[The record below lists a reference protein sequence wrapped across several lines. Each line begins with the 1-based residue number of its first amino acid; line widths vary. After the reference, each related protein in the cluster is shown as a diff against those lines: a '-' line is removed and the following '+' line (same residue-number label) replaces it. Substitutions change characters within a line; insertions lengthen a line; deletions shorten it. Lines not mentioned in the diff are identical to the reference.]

1 MGNPLHEVQLTM
13 MTSKQRLICALERRQ
28 PDRLPVTTHHLMDSF
43 LRRYLNGASA
53 REFFDRFGLDAIH
66 WVVAHRPDES
76 AGEYYDP
83 LQGPPGFLEARR
95 VSTDHWRVYADT
107 IPGQEWPTNQ
117 FRFVTPKGELSMV
130 LQSNEHTAWVIEHLI
145 KEKRDIDLLAEFMTA
160 PKCDS
165 ETVNREARAFGER
178 GIIRGHVCCF
188 DVFGQPGTWQDAA
201 CLVGIE
207 RLILEAHD
215 DPAWVHQLL
224 QILQHRKL
232 TYARSLRGAA
242 FDLIEFGGGDAS
254 STVISPRLFDE
265 FVAPYDTPIIA
276 ALHEA
281 GQRVVYHTCGGMMPL
296 LERIAAMK
304 PDAMETFTPRGMGGD
319 VDLADAKRRIGDR
332 VCMIG
337 GFDQFHFFT
346 GCAPEE
352 TRAEVRRCFNAA
364 AAGGGFILSP
374 SDHFFE
380 AKLSLL
386 EAFAGEACRCV
397 Y

>member
-1 MGNPLHEVQLTM
+1 M
-13 MTSKQRLICALERRQ
+13 MTSKQRMRCALERRQ

-43 LRRYLNGASA
+43 LRRYFGGASA
-53 REFFDRFGLDAIH
+53 REFFDRFKLDAIH
-66 WVVAHRPDES
+66 WVVAHRPDEA
-76 AGEYYDP
+76 AGEFYDP

-95 VSTDHWRVYADT
+95 VSTDNWRVYAE
-107 IPGQEWPTNQ
+107 PLSGHELPTTR

-130 LQSNEHTAWVIEHLI
+130 LQSNEHTAWVTEHLI
-145 KEKRDIDLLAEFMTA
+145 KDKRDIDLLGEFMTA
-160 PKCDS
+160 PKCDVS
-165 ETVNREARAFGER
+165 AVNHEAAAIGER
-178 GIIRGHVCCF
+178 GLVRSHVCCF

-201 CLVGIE
+201 CLMGIE
-207 RLILEAHD
+207 RLILAAHD
-215 DPAWVHQLL
+215 DPSWVRQFLE
-224 QILQHRKL
+224 ILQRRKL
-232 TYARSLRGAA
+232 IYARSLQGAA
-242 FDLIEFGGGDAS
+242 LDVIEFGGGDAS

-265 FVAPYDTPIIA
+265 FVAPYDTPVIA

-304 PDAMETFTPRGMGGD
+304 PDAMETFTPRAMGGD
-319 VDLADAKRRIGDR
+319 ADLAEAKRRIGSQ

-346 GCAPEE
+346 GCTPKE
-352 TRAEVRRCFNAA
+352 TRAEVRRCFAA
-364 AAGGGFILSP
+364 AGEGGGFILSP

-380 AKLSLL
+380 ADINLL
-386 EAFAGEACRCV
+386 EAFADEALQCV